1 MTAPLFAQISVSL
14 DGFIED
20 RDKNIDWMTEDASV
34 DALHTRTLNEIGGMI
49 FGRVAHATIAG
60 FWIDAAAGRMEMS
73 PDLAQQSERMTALP
87 KYVLTHGRETGDWVQ
102 SRAIALG
109 DIARLKAEAT
119 KPVAV
124 FAGAGAIQS
133 ALAAGL
139 IDELRLIRYPVVL
152 GGGTPLFA
160 DDGTRRTLASIDRE
174 TFASGATLERFRI

>member
-1 MTAPLFAQISVSL
+1 MAASLFAQISVSL

-34 DALHTRTLNEIGGMI
+34 DALHTRTLGEIDGMI
-49 FGRVAHATIAG
+49 FGRTAHRAIAD

-73 PDLAQQSERMTALP
+73 PDLAQQTERMTALP
-87 KYVLTHGRETGDWVQ
+87 KYVLTHGSEVGDWVQ
-102 SRAIALG
+102 SHAVTLN
-109 DIARLKAEAT
+109 DVARLKAEAT
-119 KPVAV
+119 KPIAV

-139 IDELRLIRYPVVL
+139 VDELRLIRYPVVL

-160 DDGTRRTLASIDRE
+160 GDGKRRQLVPLGRE
-174 TFASGATLERFRI
+174 KFASGATLERFKT